1 VSVETLTG
9 TSGSNVLTGGAGQD
23 RLNGGLGKD
32 TLSGGGGQDVFVFD
46 TKPNTRTNL
55 DRITDF
61 SPRDDALWLDNAI
74 FKALGKAGSVT
85 KPALLKSSFF
95 YAGTAAHDSSDRL
108 IYNKKTGALFYDAD
122 GTGAAKPVQI
132 ATLAKKLALSHKD
145 FFVI

>member
-1 VSVETLTG
+1 MAPAVH
-9 TSGSNVLTGGAGQD
+9 
-23 RLNGGLGKD
+23 
-32 TLSGGGGQDVFVFD
+32 
-46 TKPNTRTNL
+46 RT
-55 DRITDF
+55 
-61 SPRDDALWLDNAI
+61 
-74 FKALGKAGSVT
+74 LGKAGSLA

-95 YAGTAAHDSSDRL
+95 YAGAAAHDSSDRL